1 MMHLNKLHQIR
12 NLNYFKKKLLEDHR
26 KEEKARIQADLEKT
40 NGQELTK
47 EKIKR

>member
-1 MMHLNKLHQIR
+1 MMHLNKLYQQR

-26 KEEKARIQADLEKT
+26 KEKARMQAVLEKT
-40 NGQELTK
+40 NGQELRK